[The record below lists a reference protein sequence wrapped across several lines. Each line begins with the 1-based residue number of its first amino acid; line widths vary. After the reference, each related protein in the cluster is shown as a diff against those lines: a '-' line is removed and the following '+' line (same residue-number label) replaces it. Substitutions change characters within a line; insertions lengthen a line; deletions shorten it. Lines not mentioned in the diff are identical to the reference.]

1 MKGIL
6 GCALFLVERDYLG
19 NIKSAAA
26 AALSVRKVSSLMSG
40 TPCHAVDS
48 FKSRNRIWTRPL
60 LRKNTVEMLGL
71 LTERYPN
78 LSIGWIID
86 NALSGRAD
94 LWATSDI
101 ELARALNQLFISYT
115 QFEAAGIK
123 P

>member
-1 MKGIL
+1 M
-6 GCALFLVERDYLG
+6 D
-19 NIKSAAA
+19 AAA
-26 AALSVRKVSSLMSG
+26 
-40 TPCHAVDS
+40 
-48 FKSRNRIWTRPL
+48 

-101 ELARALNQLFISYT
+101 ELARALNQLLFRT
-115 QFEAAGIK
+115 LNLK
-123 P
+123 PRGSSHD